1 MLTLTL
7 KWWYLLY
14 IQFFILFFKVWPVYI
29 VRVTHK
35 SVLVWQT
42 IALYS
47 PHPRNMNPNEP
58 FLLDVQLTIS

>member
-7 KWWYLLY
+7 KCWYLLY
-14 IQFFILFFKVWPVYI
+14 TQFFILFFKVWPVYS

-42 IALYS
+42 IALI
-47 PHPRNMNPNEP
+47 
-58 FLLDVQLTIS
+58 LTTPQKHESKWTIFVRCTINY